1 METGG
6 FFRLMEGYT
15 MPMNIAIDGPV
26 GAGKS
31 SIADAVAARLGIL
44 HLDTGAMYR
53 ALALNALRSGVDLG
67 DEAAVTACCEAAQV
81 SVLYENGAQ
90 RTLLFDEDVSGLIR
104 TGEVSAAASSVSK
117 WAGVRRLM
125 VRAQQELAKT
135 ADMLID
141 GRDIGTVVL
150 SDSPCKIFLT
160 AAPEERARRRY
171 LQNLEKGDT
180 TPYEQVLSELNARD
194 AQDMNRKVTPLR
206 QAEDAVL
213 VDSTDMTQEQVVNAI
228 IRIVEGVYGKR

>member
-1 METGG
+1 
-6 FFRLMEGYT
+6 

-53 ALALNALRSGVDLG
+53 TLALNALRSGVNLE
-67 DEAAVTACCEAAQV
+67 DEAAVTASCEAAKV
-81 SVLYENGAQ
+81 EVRYENGAQ
-90 RTLLFDEDVSGLIR
+90 RTLLFGEDVSDLIR

-117 WAGVRRLM
+117 WAGVRSLM

-150 SDSPCKIFLT
+150 ADSPCKIFLT

-171 LQNLEKGDT
+171 QQNLEKGDT
-180 TPYEQVLSELNARD
+180 TPYEQVLAELNARD

-213 VDSTDMTQEQVVNAI
+213 VDSTDMTMEQVVDAI
-228 IRIVEGVYGKR
+228 VGIVEDVYGRK

>member
-1 METGG
+1 MKRE
-6 FFRLMEGYT
+6 EIT

-31 SIADAVAARLGIL
+31 SIADQVAERLNIL

-53 ALALNALRSGVDLG
+53 TFALFALRSGVDMTSE
-67 DEAAVTACCEAAQV
+67 EALSGLVETVQV
-81 SVLYENGAQ
+81 NVRYENGAQ
-90 RTLLFDEDVSGLIR
+90 RTLLFDEDVTDLIR
-104 TGEVSAAASSVSK
+104 SGEVSAAASAVSK
-117 WAGVRRLM
+117 WPAVRKRM
-125 VRAQQELAKT
+125 VRAQQELAAQ

-150 SDSPCKIFLT
+150 KDSPCKIFLT
-160 AAPEERARRRY
+160 ASAEERARRRY
-171 LQNLEKGDT
+171 EQNVQKGDM

-194 AQDMNRKVTPLR
+194 LQDMTRKTDPLR

-213 VDSTDMTQEQVVNAI
+213 VDSTEMSIGEVVDAI
-228 IRIVEGVYGKR
+228 VKIVEDIYGKQ